1 MHRYRFVLSRPFQLI
16 PVLFGISVLSFFMVK
31 LIPGDPIRTLLGTK
45 GTPETIA
52 RIRALYGLD
61 EPLWTQY
68 VYYLKNLSIG
78 EMGQSITFKIP
89 VLPLILERIAPTLFL
104 VLGSVLLTLAIAV
117 PLASLAALKRGTKSD
132 HAIRGFT
139 TLGLGIPAFWLGIMM
154 IIVFSAKLGVFPVSG
169 YGDTILERLHHLV
182 LPCLTVAL
190 ALSAV
195 VTRNLRASMIAEL
208 DSDHATAARAK
219 GLPESWV
226 FLRHVLPNSL
236 IPTINLLAVNIG
248 WLIGGT
254 VVVETVF
261 SLPGLGQ
268 LLVRAIF
275 SRDYM
280 VVQGVTLF
288 FACATVAVNF
298 IADLLTVAADPRVK
312 L

>member
-1 MHRYRFVLSRPFQLI
+1 MHRYSFVLYRPLQLI
-16 PVLFGISVLSFFMVK
+16 PVLFGISVLSFVLVK
-31 LIPGDPIRTLLGTK
+31 SIPGDPIRLLLGTK
-45 GTPETIA
+45 ATPEAVA

-61 EPLWTQY
+61 EPLLVQY

-78 EMGQSITFKIP
+78 EMGQSLLYKMP
-89 VLPLILERIAPTLFL
+89 VLPLIADRVAPTLFL
-104 VLGSVLLTLAIAV
+104 ILGSVLLTLAIAV
-117 PLASLAALKRGTKSD
+117 PLASVAALRRGSAAD

-139 TLGLGIPAFWLGIMM
+139 TAGLGFPAFWLGIML
-154 IIVFSAKLGVFPVSG
+154 IILLSAKLRLFPVSG
-169 YGDTILERLHHLV
+169 YGDDALDRLHHMV

-219 GLPESWV
+219 GLSEAWV
-226 FLRHVLPNSL
+226 FRRHVLPNSL
-236 IPTINLLAVNIG
+236 IPAINLLAINVG
-248 WLIGGT
+248 WLIGGS

-261 SLPGLGQ
+261 SLPGMGQ

-275 SRDYM
+275 TRDYM
-280 VVQGVTLF
+280 VVQNVTLV
-288 FACATVAVNF
+288 FACATVLLNF
-298 IADLLTVAADPRVK
+298 IADILTVAADPRVK